1 MKRRKKSS
9 SRKTIERRSDKRV
22 GPSFV
27 CPSFLLPKER
37 IIFKANPH
45 WLYVVVPE
53 SVLVFVGCLLFRLLS
68 VYWPEQIY
76 PVDKVLMI
84 FAFLWILVMV
94 IVFLDWF
101 CIRYYLTNLRLIE
114 ERGIIGKR
122 IMSIWLDKVQDVT
135 CKFGILGRVFGFGD
149 IEIESAGTYG
159 KIIYGFLP
167 SPQKLREE
175 IEKAIWNLHR
185 PLPGV

>member
-1 MKRRKKSS
+1 MRKRKKSS
-9 SRKTIERRSDKRV
+9 SRKIPKVKV
-22 GPSFV
+22 GEAQPSFV
-27 CPSFLLPKER
+27 FPSFLLSKER
-37 IIFKANPH
+37 IIFKTNPH
-45 WLYVVVPE
+45 WLYVTVPQ
-53 SVLVFVGCLLFRLLS
+53 LILIFIGYLIFKFFPA
-68 VYWPEQIY
+68 YWPEQIY

-84 FAFLWILVMV
+84 FGFIWILVVV

-135 CKFGILGRVFGFGD
+135 CKFGILGRIFGFGD

-159 KIIYGFLP
+159 KIVFGFLP
-167 SPQKLREE
+167 SPRKLQEE
-175 IEKAIWNLHR
+175 IEKATLNFE
-185 PLPGV
+185 